1 MALVAA
7 DIGECHCN
15 ILEVG
20 HLGRSV
26 CVRKIVSAN
35 DHLEILA
42 SFTGLGDGAAHGVQ
56 NTRRKPGRFYHTND
70 INVYSPHHLGNT
82 SHTREERPVEAFP

>member
-1 MALVAA
+1 M
-7 DIGECHCN
+7 
-15 ILEVG
+15 
-20 HLGRSV
+20 
-26 CVRKIVSAN
+26 CVRKIVSTN

-70 INVYSPHHLGNT
+70 INVYST
-82 SHTREERPVEAFP
+82 SPPWKY

>member
-7 DIGECHCN
+7 DIGECPCN

-26 CVRKIVSAN
+26 CVRKIVSTN

-42 SFTGLGDGAAHGVQ
+42 SFTGLGDGAAHGVK
-56 NTRRKPGRFYHTND
+56 NTRRKLGDFITRMTSMSTP
-70 INVYSPHHLGNT
+70 PHHLGNT
-82 SHTREERPVEAFP
+82 SHTGEERPERS